1 MSQWTPILPLA
12 GRRFNVRDYGS
23 RGCAASPHCGGGVG
37 YSLHDSVRDEATL
50 LMLPIVNWVGKSYQG
65 CLIVMVVEITS
76 VLNNPADGV

>member
-1 MSQWTPILPLA
+1 MNDT
-12 GRRFNVRDYGS
+12 
-23 RGCAASPHCGGGVG
+23 
-37 YSLHDSVRDEATL
+37 EATL